1 MKPHCRDHRCGR
13 CSVAGVILVATL
25 LIATSAHSTLGYG
38 GKVSH
43 VSDGDT
49 LWVAPDAGG
58 PARKLRLDGID
69 APEICQPHGEAS
81 RQALARLALNRRVE
95 VRVRRQDDYGR
106 ELAHVKVDRQ
116 DLGALM
122 VREGQAWSYRWRNH
136 PGPYATEE
144 AAARQAHR
152 GLFAAGRPELPRDFR
167 QRHGPCPAPGR

>member
-1 MKPHCRDHRCGR
+1 MRQELPFACALTHR
-13 CSVAGVILVATL
+13 
-25 LIATSAHSTLGYG
+25 
-38 GKVSH
+38 
-43 VSDGDT
+43 
-49 LWVAPDAGG
+49 
-58 PARKLRLDGID
+58 
-69 APEICQPHGEAS
+69 
-81 RQALARLALNRRVE
+81 ALARLALNRRVE

-106 ELAHVKVDRQ
+106 ELARVQLERQ

-136 PGPYATEE
+136 TGPYAAEE